1 MIRLPAS
8 GRWLGGIA
16 LVLFT
21 TGIPVS
27 AGAYD
32 ADATFAKG
40 TVIAGVQIG
49 GGRDVQLQSFEPTDV
64 SFISLL
70 PRLSILPSEPFGSS
84 WCKSALEVGLEGW
97 LQYYTEPAG
106 ATAFGLKAAV
116 RYHLIGLGRLVP
128 YVELLAGVG
137 ASSLNVREIDSD
149 FTFVL
154 EGGTGL
160 AYMVTDRLAVN
171 LGYRLYHVSNA
182 GIQKPNVGVN
192 AHEGVVGVSMFWK

>member
-1 MIRLPAS
+1 
-8 GRWLGGIA
+8 
-16 LVLFT
+16 
-21 TGIPVS
+21 
-27 AGAYD
+27 
-32 ADATFAKG
+32 
-40 TVIAGVQIG
+40 
-49 GGRDVQLQSFEPTDV
+49 
-64 SFISLL
+64 
-70 PRLSILPSEPFGSS
+70 
-84 WCKSALEVGLEGW
+84 VGLEGW
-97 LQYYTEPAG
+97 LQYYTEPSG

-116 RYHLIGLGRLVP
+116 RYHLLIIGLGRLVP

-154 EGGTGL
+154 DGGTGL